1 VPSASVKPLRE
12 GSAAKRAAILAA
24 ARDLFLGDGFDR
36 TSVDAVSA
44 RAGVSKRTVYDYFGD
59 KSSLLQA
66 VVSGISD
73 SLVSTV
79 RRTLDA
85 TLATVRGPADLE
97 DAFVGFSLRIATD
110 MLGSADYV
118 TLLKLL
124 GGEGNLGEAPF
135 KDAPEDAVAERI
147 AVLAGEGLL
156 VAPDPRLAADHLIAL
171 TFGVVLNRHGST
183 VIPAADERVRRLVVE
198 GVRAFLRAYTP
209 RP

>member
-1 VPSASVKPLRE
+1 MPSTKTLRE
-12 GSAAKRAAILAA
+12 GSAAKRAAILSA
-24 ARDLFLGDGFDR
+24 ARDLFLSDGFDR

-59 KSSLLQA
+59 KNTLLQA
-66 VVSGISD
+66 VVTDISD
-73 SLVSTV
+73 SLVGTV

-85 TLATVRGPADLE
+85 TLARVTEPGQLQ
-97 DAFVGFSLRIATD
+97 DAFVGFSLRIVTD
-110 MLGSADYV
+110 MLGSADYL

-124 GGEGNLGEAPF
+124 GGEGRLSEAPF
-135 KDAPEDAVAERI
+135 KDAPEDAVAARI
-147 AVLAGEGLL
+147 GELDEAGLL

-183 VIPAADERVRRLVVE
+183 VIPDAGDEGVRNLVIE

-209 RP
+209 R